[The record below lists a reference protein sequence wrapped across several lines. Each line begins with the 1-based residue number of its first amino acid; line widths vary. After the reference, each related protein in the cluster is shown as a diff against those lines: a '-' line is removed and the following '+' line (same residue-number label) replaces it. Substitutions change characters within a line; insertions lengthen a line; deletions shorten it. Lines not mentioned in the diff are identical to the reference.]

1 MSITYESGGP
11 PEKRE
16 GPADDRGQL
25 NNQPKLLPRGNHSTQ
40 LRRRRAG
47 SWRIVGGDP
56 WRYSAPT
63 AGYEAAIEHLLQLG
77 LLPAP
82 DRDALRQ
89 MYRRGG
95 CQRQAATL
103 VAERWELVT

>member
-1 MSITYESGGP
+1 MSITDENGGP
-11 PEKRE
+11 KSAESTTLTSASHARSKQ
-16 GPADDRGQL
+16 A
-25 NNQPKLLPRGNHSTQ
+25 HSTCYARS
-40 LRRRRAG
+40 LRVRRSASYRLP
-47 SWRIVGGDP
+47 GGDP
-56 WRYSAPT
+56 WIYPAPT

-103 VAERWELVT
+103 VAERWELEQ